1 MKKEV
6 IPRLTKKINLVIPI
20 TLEPYSEK
28 SFVVRGD
35 TFDHKDK
42 LAELGGKWNKF
53 LRDKQTDSLFGAWIF
68 SNSKKFAVQE
78 FLRLQN

>member
-1 MKKEV
+1 M
-6 IPRLTKKINLVIPI
+6 NLVIPI

-53 LRDKQTDSLFGAWIF
+53 LRDKQTTLFFVLGSLVTVK
-68 SNSKKFAVQE
+68 NSMFKN
-78 FLRLQN
+78 FLYYKTNLISIK